1 MLKVLIRKL
10 ILLALLLF
18 AVGMAIPKTRAR
30 MVEAVT
36 PLMDRFRLK
45 LVPSRLDS
53 MADQLEARL
62 GRGEPYPGNWE
73 GWLRRDFSG
82 TPEDPWGNV
91 YYLKH
96 DQRGFTV
103 GSAGPDGIPNNGDD
117 ITEERRL
124 RR

>member
-10 ILLALLLF
+10 FVLLALLF
-18 AVGMAIPKTRAR
+18 ATGMAIPKTRAR

-45 LVPSRLDS
+45 LVPSRLDA

-62 GRGEPYPGNWE
+62 KRGEPYPGNWE
-73 GWLRRDFSG
+73 GWLRRDYSG
-82 TPEDPWGNV
+82 VPQDPWGNV
-91 YYLKH
+91 YYLRH
-96 DQRGFTV
+96 DNRGFVV
-103 GSAGPDGIPNNGDD
+103 GSAGPDGVEHNADD
-117 ITEERRL
+117 VTVERRL